1 MPAERSSLA
10 LERTALGWQR
20 SSLSLAVIS
29 ALLLGHAVHR
39 HETLG
44 IVGSAIVAAG
54 AGLVALSGSRLA
66 HRRTLTRPR
75 SAPGTLMGMMAVTVG
90 AAIVAAAELL
100 GSG

>member
-44 IVGSAIVAAG
+44 IVGAAIVAIG
-54 AGLVALSGSRLA
+54 AGLVALSGNRLA
-66 HRRTLTRPR
+66 RDRTLTRPR
-75 SAPGTLMGMMAVTVG
+75 SAPRPLLGVAVVTLG
-90 AAIVAAAELL
+90 AAVVAAAELL